1 METVII
7 AAVGSNGVIGV
18 ENRLPWRI
26 PEDLARFKSM
36 TMGQSL
42 VMGRSTYESIGRPL
56 PGRSTIVLTRDP
68 GWQSEGVSVSGS
80 LEAALE
86 MVESRGHDAYICG
99 GATVYEEALGVADV
113 LELTEVDQ
121 DPEGDTF
128 FPDVD
133 WSAWQ
138 EAARIERP
146 GYAFV
151 TYRRA

>member
-26 PEDLARFKSM
+26 PEDMARFKSM

-56 PGRSTIVLTRDP
+56 PGRLTIVLTRNPD
-68 GWQSEGVSVSGS
+68 WRSEGVTASGS

-86 MVESRGHDAYICG
+86 YIEDDEYVEVTPKIIRLRKIHLS
-99 GATVYEEALGVADV
+99 EN
-113 LELTEVDQ
+113 
-121 DPEGDTF
+121 
-128 FPDVD
+128 
-133 WSAWQ
+133 
-138 EAARIERP
+138 AR
-146 GYAFV
+146 
-151 TYRRA
+151 RRAGPRKTG